1 MTYIKCMGVYSKV
14 KRLKNL
20 KTVFTDSKFHFDFAL
35 LNQNKD
41 FLEDQLAKRT
51 EEKEVCGM

>member
-1 MTYIKCMGVYSKV
+1 VFTQKV

-20 KTVFTDSKFHFDFAL
+20 KTVLQTVNSIFDFAL
-35 LNQNKD
+35 SNQNKD